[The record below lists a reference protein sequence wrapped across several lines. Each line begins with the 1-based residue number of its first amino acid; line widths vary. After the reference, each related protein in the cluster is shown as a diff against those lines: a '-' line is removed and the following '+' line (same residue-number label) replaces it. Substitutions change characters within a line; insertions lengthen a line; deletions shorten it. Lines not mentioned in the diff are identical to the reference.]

1 MVAQEVREL
10 AQKSSG
16 AARDISQLINTSTT
30 NVADGVAL
38 VLKTGESLHKIE
50 TNIEAINS
58 HIGSIAQASREQSQ
72 RLGEINASVNDLD
85 QVTQQNAAMVEET
98 TASAFALANEADG
111 LTEQVNSFAI
121 DHVSRSPARR
131 AA

>member
-1 MVAQEVREL
+1 M
-10 AQKSSG
+10 
-16 AARDISQLINTSTT
+16 
-30 NVADGVAL
+30 AL

-50 TNIEAINS
+50 GNIETINT
-58 HIGSIAQASREQSQ
+58 HIGSIATASREQSQ

-98 TASAFALANEADG
+98 TASAFALASEADG
-111 LTEQVNSFAI
+111 LTDQVSSFSI
-121 DHVSRSPARR
+121 GHRPSVSARR